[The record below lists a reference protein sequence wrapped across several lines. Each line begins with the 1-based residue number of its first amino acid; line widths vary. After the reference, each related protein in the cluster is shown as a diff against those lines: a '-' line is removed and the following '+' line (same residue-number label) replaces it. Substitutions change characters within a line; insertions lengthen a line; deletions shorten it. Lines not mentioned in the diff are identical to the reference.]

1 MLRSA
6 FIVFLAGWATWF
18 WMDKPSQG
26 RFRMPKVS
34 DSLVENFQNA
44 FDMMKAGYLDMAFVY
59 IWDAHYIVLSLLG
72 GAMLAVAYGS
82 VADYLGRKRMRR
94 HFLPPAREPRQTA
107 AGEDPPE
114 PPAVQATPADNKDN

>member
-6 FIVFLAGWATWF
+6 FIVFIAGWVGWF

-26 RFRMPKVS
+26 RFRMPEVS

-59 IWDAHYIVLSLLG
+59 IWGAHYIVLSLLG
-72 GAMLAVAYGS
+72 GAILAVAYGS
-82 VADYLGRKRMRR
+82 AADYLGRKRMRR
-94 HFLPPAREPRQTA
+94 HFLPPARETRPPA
-107 AGEDPPE
+107 AGENPPE
-114 PPAVQATPADNKDN
+114 PPAAPADNKDN

>member
-6 FIVFLAGWATWF
+6 FIVFLAGWGLWF

-26 RFRMPKVS
+26 RFRMPQVS

-59 IWDAHYIVLSLLG
+59 IWSAHYILLSLLG
-72 GAMLAVAYGS
+72 GAILAVAYGS

-94 HFLPPAREPRQTA
+94 HFLPPVREIQQPA
-107 AGEDPPE
+107 AGENPPE
-114 PPAVQATPADNKDN
+114 PPAAPADKADN

>member
-6 FIVFLAGWATWF
+6 FIVFLAGWVAWF

-44 FDMMKAGYLDMAFVY
+44 FDMTKAGYPDMAFVY

-72 GAMLAVAYGS
+72 GAILAVAWGS

-94 HFLPPAREPRQTA
+94 HFQPPAREARQPA
-107 AGEDPPE
+107 ADEKLPE
-114 PPAVQATPADNKDN
+114 PPAAPADKTDN